1 MFFGNSIKYFVYT
14 YHLILNYVNMV
25 ICEPLFG
32 TEKIIAHYIPV
43 IAYFGK
49 LCYLSGFKCERLD
62 ILWYL
67 NKLVITRIVEIVIS
81 RLERAWFGQLY
92 QFMRII
98 ICSLKIKHFK
108 LCWHYFGLKLSFI
121 WLNFIFISKVL
132 YLLGNIH
139 LLNIYMPSRFF
150 SYD

>member
-1 MFFGNSIKYFVYT
+1 MFFSNSIKYFVYT

-25 ICEPLFG
+25 IYEPLFG

-108 LCWHYFGLKLSFI
+108 LCWHYFGLKL
-121 WLNFIFISKVL
+121 
-132 YLLGNIH
+132 
-139 LLNIYMPSRFF
+139 LLNVILAIFVRKLTLLY
-150 SYD
+150 